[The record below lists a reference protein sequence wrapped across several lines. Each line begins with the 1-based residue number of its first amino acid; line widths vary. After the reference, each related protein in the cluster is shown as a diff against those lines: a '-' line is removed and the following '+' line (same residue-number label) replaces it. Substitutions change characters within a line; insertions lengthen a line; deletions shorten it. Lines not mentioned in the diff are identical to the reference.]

1 MLVKIIFGIFLILH
15 GVVHLLY
22 MGQSTRLF
30 ELTPGLIWPDGAVL
44 LSKLFTTET
53 VRLIAT
59 VSLIISAAGFI
70 VGGILFFFDQSWWK
84 TIIIAIS
91 IFSSILYLISWDGNM
106 QSIHDKGAVGILLN
120 VLIIIGISAWQY
132 VKFKTI

>member
-1 MLVKIIFGIFLILH
+1 MLVKIVFGIFLILH

-30 ELTPGLIWPDGAVL
+30 ELTPGLIWPDGAIL
-44 LSKLFTTET
+44 LSKMFSVET
-53 VRLIAT
+53 VRTIAT
-59 VSLIISAAGFI
+59 AALIISAVGF
-70 VGGILFFFDQSWWK
+70 VAGGILFFFDQSWWK
-84 TIIIAIS
+84 TIIIAIA

-120 VLIIIGISAWQY
+120 ILIIAGIVVWQN
-132 VKFKTI
+132 VKHKTI